1 MESRQVLKTKLH
13 GLSVTQKELYYSGS
27 IVLPRELCDQA
38 GLRQYDVVEIY
49 NFNSG
54 ARYTTYV
61 LYGGPGEVQVK
72 GPSARL
78 CEVGDRIVLVQY
90 VQTQGEIEP
99 TLLFLNSRNESVSEK
114 ECFAE
119 LGA

>member
-1 MESRQVLKTKLH
+1 MDSRKVLKTKLH
-13 GLSVTQKELYYSGS
+13 GLSVTQKEVYYSGS
-27 IVLPRELCDQA
+27 IVLPRALCDQA

-49 NFNSG
+49 NFNNG

-61 LYGGPGEVQVK
+61 LFGGPGEVQVK

-90 VQTQGEIEP
+90 VQTSGEAEP
-99 TLLFLNSRNESVSEK
+99 RQLFLNSANQVVSET

-119 LGA
+119 LRK